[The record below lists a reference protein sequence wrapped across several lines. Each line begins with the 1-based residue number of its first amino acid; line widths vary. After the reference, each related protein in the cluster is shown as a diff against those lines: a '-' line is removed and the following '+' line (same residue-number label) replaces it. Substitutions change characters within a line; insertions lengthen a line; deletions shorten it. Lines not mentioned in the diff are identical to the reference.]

1 MRIACIATS
10 RVPSRTANSIQVMK
24 VCQAMV
30 ELGHEVRLWVAGRQP
45 DCTWEWLA
53 EHYGL
58 RRRFGIEWIGYLP
71 ALRRYDFCVLAL
83 QRARAW
89 EPALYYVWPLPAAA
103 LAASWGWPCVL
114 EVHDRPT
121 GCLGPRWLGQ
131 FLRASGARR
140 LVAVSEAL
148 RQWLEGRYRRP
159 LQPPF
164 GLVAPNGVDLER
176 YAEVPAPSEARRR
189 LGLPQKFTVGY
200 TGHLYPG
207 RGVGLL
213 FELAYRNP
221 DLHFVWAGGEP
232 AAVGWWESRLD
243 EHGVANVTLLGF
255 VPNER
260 LPLVQAACEVL
271 LMPYERHIAGSGGGD
286 SAASASPMK
295 AFEYLA
301 AGRAILSSDLP
312 VLREVM
318 NDSNALL
325 LPPEDVEA
333 WDRGL
338 KAITRDEG
346 RRLGLAARARA
357 DAARFTWVERERRIL
372 SGLEVGPDG

>member
-24 VCQAMV
+24 VCQAMA
-30 ELGHEVRLWVAGRQP
+30 ELGHEVRLWVAGKRPQ
-45 DCTWEWLA
+45 CTWELLA

-58 RRRFGIEWIGYLP
+58 RWRFPVEWIGYVP
-71 ALRRYDFCVLAL
+71 VLRRYDFCLLAL
-83 QRARAW
+83 RRARAW
-89 EPALYYVWPLPAAA
+89 EPDLYYVWPLPAAA
-103 LAASWGWPCVL
+103 LASRWGWSCVL

-121 GCLGPRWLGQ
+121 GHLGPRWLGQ
-131 FLRASGARR
+131 FLRAPGARR
-140 LVAVSEAL
+140 LVTVSEAL
-148 RQWLEGRYRRP
+148 RRWLEGRYRRP
-159 LQPPF
+159 LQPPLA
-164 GLVAPNGVDLER
+164 LVAPNGVDLER
-176 YAEVPAPSEARRR
+176 YAEVPDPSEARQR

-207 RGVGLL
+207 RGIGML
-213 FELAYRNP
+213 FELARRNP

-232 AAVGWWESRLD
+232 EAVEAWRSRLAQ
-243 EHGVANVTLLGF
+243 HGVGNVTLLGF

-260 LPLVQAACEVL
+260 LQLVQAACEVL
-271 LMPYERHIAGSGGGD
+271 LMPYEKHIAGSGGGD
-286 SAASASPMK
+286 SGASASPMK

-318 NDSNALL
+318 NDDNALL

-338 KAITRDEG
+338 KDVVRDEG
-346 RRLGLAARARA
+346 RRLGLASRARA
-357 DAARFTWVERERRIL
+357 DAARFTWVERERHIL
-372 SGLEVGPDG
+372 TGLEVGSDG